1 MAYTLPQSADDYSTP
16 SIVLVGVPNT
26 KALERVIEKLTL
38 HGIEFSAFNEPDDDL
53 GLTAVST
60 VPLDEEQR
68 VVLRNYRLWN
78 ESNQVSLA
86 RSSVVRAPGP
96 QGSGGRRFESC
107 WANQVSPLRSTVSK
121 EQPVLTGWSWVRLP
135 PGAPLCSKIQ
145 PMMIELHSWGVNTE
159 IELIDDDGLRADRC
173 YVLSGEGLNIDTPGI
188 AAEYLFHYLET
199 TLRPPRIGGEFGEFH
214 PYWHERKAAQA
225 RRAAKLGIL

>member
-1 MAYTLPQSADDYSTP
+1 MQTNHATFEMAYTLPQSADDYSTP

-107 WANQVSPLRSTVSK
+107 WANQVSPLRSTEEDGSR
-121 EQPVLTGWSWVRLP
+121 PSSSWKSSGH
-135 PGAPLCSKIQ
+135 GAPPSVM
-145 PMMIELHSWGVNTE
+145 PM
-159 IELIDDDGLRADRC
+159 R
-173 YVLSGEGLNIDTPGI
+173 SGSTPDEGTN
-188 AAEYLFHYLET
+188 
-199 TLRPPRIGGEFGEFH
+199 
-214 PYWHERKAAQA
+214 A
-225 RRAAKLGIL
+225 RVA